1 MEAGKPVAMLFETGA
16 PEYYLLYKAA
26 KAEGI
31 HQLEA
36 TNMPKLVQELAECL
50 PDPQRSQVSVSSKP
64 SNPEGTH
71 VLENP
76 GACAAGGSV

>member
-1 MEAGKPVAMLFETGA
+1 MEAENLWRCFLETGA

-36 TNMPKLVQELAECL
+36 TNMPKLVPTLLYFNLCL
-50 PDPQRSQVSVSSKP
+50 NMPLQQVYLL
-64 SNPEGTH
+64 
-71 VLENP
+71 VLSAKTKQQNRHLR
-76 GACAAGGSV
+76 

>member
-1 MEAGKPVAMLFETGA
+1 MEAENLWRCFLETGA

-36 TNMPKLVQELAECL
+36 TNMSKLVQELAECL
-50 PDPQRSQVSVSSKP
+50 PDPHRSQASVSSKP

>member
-1 MEAGKPVAMLFETGA
+1 MEAENLWRCFLETGA

-36 TNMPKLVQELAECL
+36 TNMPKSGAGTC
-50 PDPQRSQVSVSSKP
+50 RMSSGPAKIP
-64 SNPEGTH
+64 GFCEFKTIKSGGNPCT
-71 VLENP
+71 
-76 GACAAGGSV
+76 

>member
-1 MEAGKPVAMLFETGA
+1 MEAENLWRCFLETGA

-50 PDPQRSQVSVSSKP
+50 PDPQRSQVSVSSKQ